1 LLLSLWKDLHD
12 VRVLWQAAAAVVSV
26 AIALG
31 VSYLLRPRMHGAT
44 ASKWEIGLGGL
55 RRLVFPLT
63 ALTLVLSGR
72 WALSH
77 YQSVSLL
84 NIAVPLLTAMAII
97 RIVVYMLRVT
107 FAPSGAPASSEQGSR
122 LRDANV
128 RESGAAPSRA
138 GVASVSGVTSPKG
151 APVPPSD
158 GVLFVFERTLAW
170 LVWLTFVLYVLG
182 LTSDIIEFFDG
193 VSLNI
198 GRQRITLLLI
208 GQAVLWVIAA
218 LLLALWIGR
227 VLEARLMT
235 AHSMDVTLRVMLT
248 KLLRAVLVLFAILV
262 ALPAVGVDLTALS
275 VFGGAL
281 GVGIGFGL
289 QKIASSYISGFI
301 ILFDRSVKIGDL
313 ITIDNRVGEVTTMTA
328 RYVVVRGLDGTEAI
342 IPNEAMITSTVIN
355 HSYSDRTVCVAI
367 PIQISYRSD
376 LDAAMHVLVEAA
388 QAHPRALKN
397 PEPKAMIKAFGDNG
411 IDLELGVWVDDPEKG
426 KVNLRSDIYRAV
438 WREFQARGIE
448 IPYPQREVRLVGDNG
463 SQHGAAEPLA
473 GRK

>member
-1 LLLSLWKDLHD
+1 MTALEPLLLSLWKDLHN
-12 VRVLWQAAAAVVSV
+12 VRVLWQAAAAVLSV

-31 VSYLLRPRMHGAT
+31 VSHLLRPRMRGAT

-77 YQSVSLL
+77 YQSVGLL

-107 FAPSGAPASSEQGSR
+107 FAPG
-122 LRDANV
+122 
-128 RESGAAPSRA
+128 
-138 GVASVSGVTSPKG
+138 
-151 APVPPSD
+151 

-170 LVWLTFVLYVLG
+170 LVWLAFVLYVLG

-193 VSLNI
+193 VSFNI
-198 GRQRITLLLI
+198 GKQRITLLLI
-208 GQAVLWVIAA
+208 GQAVLWVTAA

-235 AHSMDVTLRVMLT
+235 AHNMDVTLRVMLT

-289 QKIASSYISGFI
+289 QKIASNYISGFI
-301 ILFDRSVKIGDL
+301 ILFDRSVKIGDF

-328 RYVVVRGLDGTEAI
+328 RYVVLRGLDGTEAI

-367 PIQISYRSD
+367 PMQISYRSD
-376 LDAAMHVLVEAA
+376 LDAAMRVLVEAA

-397 PEPKAMIKAFGDNG
+397 PEPKALITAFGDNG

-426 KVNLRSDIYRAV
+426 RANLRSDIYHAV
-438 WREFQARGIE
+438 WREFQARGIG

-463 SQHGAAEPLA
+463 SQHGAAEPAA